1 MLACRGPVL
10 AFPFYACKVI
20 MPLNVGR
27 PDCLSDAYAAAARQA
42 TLIRRKVERSVHLV
56 LSLLCAAFLGAGY
69 DGQGTAARGSG

>member
-27 PDCLSDAYAAAARQA
+27 PDCSEEVDTAAARQA
-42 TLIRRKVERSVHLV
+42 TVTRRKVEWSVHPV
-56 LSLLCAAFLGAGY
+56 LSLLFAASLECGL
-69 DGQGTAARGSG
+69 